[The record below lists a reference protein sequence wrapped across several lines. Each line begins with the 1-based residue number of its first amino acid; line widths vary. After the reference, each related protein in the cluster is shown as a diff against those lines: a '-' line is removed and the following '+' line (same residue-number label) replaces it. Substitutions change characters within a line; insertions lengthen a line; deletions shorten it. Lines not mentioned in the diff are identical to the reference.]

1 MQAESPTLENR
12 QGWGTQNSE
21 QRPGHPSEKILNLS
35 ISLLLVR
42 LIIRVE
48 VKAVGRPIRFRMDRI
63 VCLLRDQGAW
73 RMFHEP
79 MSGLFHTDGRGM
91 AIPEKEAPGT
101 RRILMKLEGWRRGRH
116 KKGDGDDRTHCSFF
130 CP

>member
-12 QGWGTQNSE
+12 QEWGTQNSK

-48 VKAVGRPIRFRMDRI
+48 VEAVDRPISFPMGTT
-63 VCLLRDQGAW
+63 VCLLRDPRAYVRALSYGWQRNANS
-73 RMFHEP
+73 RE
-79 MSGLFHTDGRGM
+79 R
-91 AIPEKEAPGT
+91 GT
-101 RRILMKLEGWRRGRH
+101 RNAVHTNEA
-116 KKGDGDDRTHCSFF
+116 
-130 CP
+130 